1 MSKGLCGFVAALTAN
16 AALVS
21 SCGSNATGGAHRRI
35 RGRGGEIGGAKRDSS
50 TIVCVRPLSTVV
62 YLAAVMTAGLM
73 LGDRT
78 MTNSARSADVGTAE
92 GDKLRHVF
100 FEVLTTLLTR
110 TYVRTTT
117 TATMS

>member
-1 MSKGLCGFVAALTAN
+1 MVGVSQCPRVCLWFCESALTAN

-73 LGDRT
+73 LGDQQCPQR
-78 MTNSARSADVGTAE
+78 
-92 GDKLRHVF
+92 
-100 FEVLTTLLTR
+100 
-110 TYVRTTT
+110 
-117 TATMS
+117 